1 MRFPKHEALNVNT
14 GFLMRKVSMASFEAF
29 AAATAEY
36 GLHPMHYGMLQILEA
51 EEPISQQELGRRTGV
66 DPSTM
71 VARMDVLDENGLVER
86 ARSPEDRRSYE
97 IRLSEKGREALVNL
111 RNVAEATGDE
121 VFGVLS
127 EKERALLQK
136 LLIRLAEN
144 VDEQQRK
151 R

>member
-1 MRFPKHEALNVNT
+1 MPFPTHDALNANT
-14 GFLMRKVSMASFEAF
+14 GFLMKKVSLASFEAF

-51 EEPISQQELGRRTGV
+51 EEPISQQDLGRKAGV

-86 ARSPEDRRSYE
+86 TRSSEDRRSYE
-97 IRLSEKGREALVNL
+97 IRLSPKGREALTRL
-111 RNVAEATGDE
+111 RKAAKETGDR

-127 EKERALLQK
+127 EKERATLQK
-136 LLIRLAEN
+136 LLIKLAEN
-144 VDEQQRK
+144 VDAQRK
-151 R
+151 P

>member
-1 MRFPKHEALNVNT
+1 MGFPTHDALNANT

-36 GLHPMHYGMLQILEA
+36 GLHPMHFGMLQILES
-51 EEPISQQELGRRTGV
+51 EEPISQQELGKRAGV

-86 ARSPEDRRSYE
+86 TRSTEDRRTYE
-97 IRLSEKGREALVNL
+97 IRLSPKGREALEKL
-111 RNVAEATGDE
+111 RGVAKEHSTRIY
-121 VFGVLS
+121 GVLTA
-127 EKERALLQK
+127 EQRETLQEILLK
-136 LLIRLAEN
+136 LSAN
-144 VDEQQRK
+144 VDALRAG